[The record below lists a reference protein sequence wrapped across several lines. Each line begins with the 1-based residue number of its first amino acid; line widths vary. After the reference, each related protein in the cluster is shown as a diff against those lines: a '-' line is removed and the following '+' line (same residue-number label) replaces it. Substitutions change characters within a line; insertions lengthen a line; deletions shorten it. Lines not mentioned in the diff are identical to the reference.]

1 MSFPHLC
8 QHKGEEGI
16 NSALLLSHAQ
26 GQLPCTAAN
35 RVSSTVLLSPGAGP
49 SIPII
54 IVGER
59 QVQFA
64 LVLQLVKGGLNLCIC
79 ILSSVLTGAADIHMD
94 RGTGRAVDADMA
106 FAAAQAQRTL
116 MAAGD
121 SIGHSD
127 LCDPN
132 RSVDLRD

>member
-1 MSFPHLC
+1 MDSV
-8 QHKGEEGI
+8 
-16 NSALLLSHAQ
+16 LLLSHAQ

-49 SIPII
+49 CIPII

-64 LVLQLVKGGLNLCIC
+64 LVLQPVKSGLNLCIRV
-79 ILSSVLTGAADIHMD
+79 LSSVVTGATDINTD
-94 RGTGRAVDADMA
+94 RGTGRAKEADMV
-106 FAAAQAQRTL
+106 FTAAQAQRTH
-116 MAAGD
+116 MATGD

-127 LCDPN
+127 LCDPS
-132 RSVDLRD
+132 RSVALRD